1 MILWRFSNDH
11 VTMFLFVFK
20 KFSYFVILNE
30 FYVFMKICKILTFL
44 IEGTPVIVRNNEK
57 VISDQ
62 VHEYPTFWV

>member
-1 MILWRFSNDH
+1 MITLRCFYS
-11 VTMFLFVFK
+11 FLK

-62 VHEYPTFWV
+62 LHEYPTFRV